1 LSQTSLTSLQE
12 QYDTLVSTLDKND
25 SETKR
30 LKIEITN
37 IERSKQKTNAEYD
50 QLKKSRDLSETQVQ
64 AIKMKLGSSSQCPVI
79 QDNNEIVPLEAVINQ
94 WVTSPSEELS
104 STRYICPNL
113 NEDTRLAS
121 YQSIQ
126 MVREFAGIVG
136 IDVNPPIKFLDAS
149 TKKDLDFKDQLNLI
163 AALCLVVKTH
173 KTTMVTVKLS
183 AITFEYLEV
192 SVFTSVR
199 FTTL

>member
-1 LSQTSLTSLQE
+1 
-12 QYDTLVSTLDKND
+12 
-25 SETKR
+25 
-30 LKIEITN
+30 
-37 IERSKQKTNAEYD
+37 
-50 QLKKSRDLSETQVQ
+50 
-64 AIKMKLGSSSQCPVI
+64 MKLGSSSQCPVI